1 MREDLELA
9 ADIECC
15 MCHFVSKN
23 VSIFLESSSLCCS
36 RPSLLLHCT
45 WAVPFSLPKSCFLLW
60 WGSKTPAL
68 CLSGPGLQ
76 LSPLNHG
83 PCCELCLAHS
93 WNMTV
98 VHQQPGASPSHPTE
112 HLRPGSRIWRDLV
125 VWPCSLV
132 AGSSGEPR
140 LSPFLRSHSSQTM
153 YSWSR
158 VLY

>member
-9 ADIECC
+9 ADVECC

-36 RPSLLLHCT
+36 RPLLLLHCA
-45 WAVPFSLPKSCFLLW
+45 WAVPFSWPKSCFLLW

-93 WNMTV
+93 WN
-98 VHQQPGASPSHPTE
+98 HDCGAPAARGQPILPYWTPQTWLQNLERAAGLTLLPCGWIIRRTQTLPLPSISQLTDH
-112 HLRPGSRIWRDLV
+112 V
-125 VWPCSLV
+125 
-132 AGSSGEPR
+132 
-140 LSPFLRSHSSQTM
+140 FLI
-153 YSWSR
+153 
-158 VLY
+158 